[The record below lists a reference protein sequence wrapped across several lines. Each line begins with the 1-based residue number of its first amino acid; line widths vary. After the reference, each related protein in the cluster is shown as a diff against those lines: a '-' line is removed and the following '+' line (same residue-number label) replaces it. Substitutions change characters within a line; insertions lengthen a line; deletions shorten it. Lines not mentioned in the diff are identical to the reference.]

1 LPVVV
6 IVDKGYDSED
16 IHVLAR
22 EELHAFS
29 MIPARYEYVPMWRTY
44 GKYRKEM
51 KRDYPKLLYNQ

>member
-51 KRDYPKLLYNQ
+51 KRDYSKLLYNQ